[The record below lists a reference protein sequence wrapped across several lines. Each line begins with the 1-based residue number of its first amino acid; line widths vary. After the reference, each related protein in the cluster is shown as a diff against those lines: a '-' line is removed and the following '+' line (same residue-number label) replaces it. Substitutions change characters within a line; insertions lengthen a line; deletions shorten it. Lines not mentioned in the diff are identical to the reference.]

1 MKAKIKPLN
10 KGEKMTSEKIM
21 IVDDNKEFLEEIQ
34 EILSLTGYETK
45 VVSDSKRVLPH
56 ALKYKPNMI
65 LLDLRMQGLNG
76 FQVAEKLR
84 KCPETAS
91 IPIIAMSG
99 YFPIEGNSKLIDM
112 SNMEA
117 YLKKPFGVLDLINR
131 IEVVMKGNKEKWD
144 DEVTQEGG
152 EREF

>member
-1 MKAKIKPLN
+1 
-10 KGEKMTSEKIM
+10 MTSEKIM